1 MVGRGC
7 GQIEDTVPG
16 VTEEKRQDIRQSSWV
31 VPEYKSEF
39 EPTSSALVLLHSE
52 FQVVQINY
60 NSVVYMAS
68 SRTAV
73 WLWMDARVWYLRNAS
88 CWYGQFYS
96 HIHITRTVLGAF
108 ANLRKATVSLV
119 MAVCPH
125 ATTRLPMDG
134 FLWNLIFNTSS
145 KICRENSNFIK
156 IRQKYFTWRFDIF
169 NDISLNSS

>member
-73 WLWMDARVWYLRNAS
+73 
-88 CWYGQFYS
+88 
-96 HIHITRTVLGAF
+96 
-108 ANLRKATVSLV
+108 
-119 MAVCPH
+119 
-125 ATTRLPMDG
+125 
-134 FLWNLIFNTSS
+134 
-145 KICRENSNFIK
+145 
-156 IRQKYFTWRFDIF
+156 
-169 NDISLNSS
+169 